1 MTMKQKKLPLRKCV
15 VTQEMLPKQALIRVV
30 RTPEGDVVIDTT
42 GKLNGRG
49 AYLSKDADVIRLAEK
64 KRTLDHHLKV
74 KTSEALYEQLLQAV
88 TGAES

>member
-1 MTMKQKKLPLRKCV
+1 MKQKKLPLRKCV
-15 VTQEMLPKQALIRVV
+15 VTQEMLPKKELIRVV

-74 KTSEALYEQLLQAV
+74 KTSDVLYEQLLQAV

>member
-1 MTMKQKKLPLRKCV
+1 MKQKKLPLRKCV
-15 VTQEMLPKQALIRVV
+15 ITQEMLPKNDLIRVV

-49 AYLSKDADVIRLAEK
+49 AYLSRDVDVIRLAEK

-74 KTSEALYEQLLQAV
+74 KTSETLYEQLEQAV

>member
-1 MTMKQKKLPLRKCV
+1 MKPKKLPLRKCV

-30 RTPEGDVVIDTT
+30 RTPEGDVVIDTS

-74 KTSEALYEQLLQAV
+74 KTSDALYEQLLQAV

>member
-1 MTMKQKKLPLRKCV
+1 MKQKKLPLRKCV

-30 RTPEGDVVIDTT
+30 RTPEGDVVIDTS

-74 KTSEALYEQLLQAV
+74 KTSDALYEQLLQAV

>member
-1 MTMKQKKLPLRKCV
+1 MKQKKLPLRKCV

-30 RTPEGDVVIDTT
+30 RTPEGEVVIDPS

-74 KTSEALYEQLLQAV
+74 KTSDALYEQLLQAV

>member
-1 MTMKQKKLPLRKCV
+1 MTMKPKKLPLRKCV

-30 RTPEGDVVIDTT
+30 RTPEGDVVIDTS

-74 KTSEALYEQLLQAV
+74 KTSDALYEQLLQAV

>member
-30 RTPEGDVVIDTT
+30 RTPEGDVVIDTS

-74 KTSEALYEQLLQAV
+74 KTSDALYEQLLQAV

>member
-30 RTPEGDVVIDTT
+30 RTPEGDVVIDKS

-74 KTSEALYEQLLQAV
+74 KTSDALYEQLLQAV